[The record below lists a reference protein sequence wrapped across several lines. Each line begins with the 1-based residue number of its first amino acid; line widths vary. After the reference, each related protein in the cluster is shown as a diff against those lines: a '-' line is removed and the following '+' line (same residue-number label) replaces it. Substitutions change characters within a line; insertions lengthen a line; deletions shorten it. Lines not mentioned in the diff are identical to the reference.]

1 MNGLDPLIHQTTR
14 LRLMAVLVDAE
25 NEDWIS
31 FVSLKEVLALS
42 DGNLGAQIQKLEEA
56 GYVKVKKTFVSRR
69 PRTLLRATSR
79 GRAAFNAHREALKD
93 ILGES

>member
-14 LRLMAVLVDAE
+14 LRLMAVLVDADE
-25 NEDWIS
+25 GDLIS
-31 FVSLKEVLALS
+31 FVALKQELVLT

-69 PRTLLRATSR
+69 PKTLLRATSR

-93 ILGES
+93 ILGDS